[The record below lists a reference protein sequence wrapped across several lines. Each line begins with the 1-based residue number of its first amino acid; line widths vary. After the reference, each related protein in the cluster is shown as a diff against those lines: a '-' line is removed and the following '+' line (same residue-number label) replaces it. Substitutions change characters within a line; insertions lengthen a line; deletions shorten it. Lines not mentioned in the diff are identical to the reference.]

1 MSTPVTDEFVR
12 RVRDTTEGT
21 PYVVTRTSSGFDL
34 SLDVADAQWF
44 GLFNRAGLRKVFVHH
59 VKVTSDTFSITD
71 DSTEIRWEAGHPK
84 IAGSASRSMGRS
96 IEFGHEKIW
105 AIRDDGTVGR
115 VVDYKFD
122 SEEGRDLIT
131 LIGKDLGL
139 AAKAG
144 GAEKIGLYAALS
156 VPVLIVLGL
165 LLVLVLWL
173 TGQI

>member
-1 MSTPVTDEFVR
+1 MTTPVTDEFVR
-12 RVRDTTEGT
+12 RVQAATEGT
-21 PYVVTRTSSGFDL
+21 PYVVKRTSSGFDL
-34 SLDVADAQWF
+34 TLDVADAQWF
-44 GLFNRAGLRKVFVHH
+44 GLFNRAGLKKVFVHH
-59 VKVTSDTFSITD
+59 VKVTPETFSITD
-71 DSTEIRWEAGHPK
+71 ESTEVRWEAGHPRV
-84 IAGSASRSMGRS
+84 AASATKTMGRS

-115 VVDYKFD
+115 VVDYRFD

-131 LIGKDLGL
+131 LVGKDLGL
-139 AAKAG
+139 SSRAG

-156 VPVLIVLGL
+156 VPVLLVLGL